1 MHGQS
6 QGTEIHSDRIR
17 QFPHLGSKDT
27 EFNNGEAMIEIQQI
41 FNEIRESECR
51 IMRFEDGKRQQ
62 HYRDRSHV
70 ESA

>member
-1 MHGQS
+1 MFAPS
-6 QGTEIHSDRIR
+6 
-17 QFPHLGSKDT
+17 GSKGLQLK
-27 EFNNGEAMIEIQQI
+27 NGAAMNEIQQI

-51 IMRFEDGKRQQ
+51 IMRFEDERRQH